1 MSSGKDPYGLD
12 WEAIWRTLNWDD
24 EYRQEAIEA
33 ERLRQRAT
41 QYAEPARQRDAS
53 AEEGK
58 TYLAFQLGREQ
69 YAVDV
74 LSVRGVRAAAS
85 IARVPGVPAFYRG
98 VINVRGQIVTV
109 MDLRPFFGIAAEDE
123 IVAPRELVLARA
135 NRLDIGLLAHEIKG
149 VVRLLPSKIKPL
161 EHMPYTVGV
170 TSDQVTVLNINQLF
184 EDNRLIV
191 TGRG

>member
-1 MSSGKDPYGLD
+1 MSPAKDPYGLD
-12 WEAIWRTLNWDD
+12 WDAIWRTLNWDD

-33 ERLRQRAT
+33 ERLRHRAT

-53 AEEGK
+53 SEEGK

-74 LSVRGVRAAAS
+74 LSVRGVRAVSS

-98 VINVRGQIVTV
+98 VINVRGQIITV
-109 MDLRPFFGIAAEDE
+109 MDLRPFFNIAAEDE
-123 IVAPRELVLARA
+123 AVAPRELVLARA

-149 VVRLLPSKIKPL
+149 VVRLPPSKIKPL
-161 EHMPYTVGV
+161 EHMPYAAGV
-170 TSDQVTVLNINQLF
+170 TSEQVTVLNINQLF